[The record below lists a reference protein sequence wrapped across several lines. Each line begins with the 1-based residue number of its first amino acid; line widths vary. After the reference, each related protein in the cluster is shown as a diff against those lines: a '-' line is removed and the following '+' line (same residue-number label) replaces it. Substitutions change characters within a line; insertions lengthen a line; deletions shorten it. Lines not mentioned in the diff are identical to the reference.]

1 MASTG
6 LTRGMPWLRQFMGQ
20 RAMSFAATRPLQKA
34 ENEAH
39 QSIKEACTEV
49 KKTAKDVREKVN
61 DAADKVIDKAFDNA
75 PKAVATAQEIGGKV
89 KERAQDAL
97 SSAKNTK

>member
-20 RAMSFAATRPLQKA
+20 RAMSFAATRPLQ
-34 ENEAH
+34 
-39 QSIKEACTEV
+39 
-49 KKTAKDVREKVN
+49 
-61 DAADKVIDKAFDNA
+61 VIDKAFDNA